1 MSDNDAPIDD
11 RSALQVAG
19 LSPDGLDAV
28 ALPEL
33 RHARD
38 AAVET
43 ETGLSYLRR
52 LVQAPLDMVRGEL
65 ERRAAGQT
73 SDLASLVEDL
83 PRILS
88 EHAGSGGGRMPHTL
102 EPTEIDAELSVELDS
117 VTQGGMR
124 IAMLPTASDDELV
137 EMAGSLDSLER
148 RVSRKRRLLHRTID
162 LLNAELARR
171 YGSGELTP
179 EGALADTGPDAGD

>member
-11 RSALQVAG
+11 SSALQVAG

-33 RHARD
+33 RSARD
-38 AAVET
+38 RAVET

-65 ERRAAGQT
+65 ERRAEGQT
-73 SDLASLVEDL
+73 SDLAALVDDL

-88 EHAGSGGGRMPHTL
+88 EHSGPGGGRLPRSM
-102 EPTEIDAELSVELDS
+102 EPTEIDAELAAELDAA
-117 VTQGGMR
+117 TQGGMS
-124 IAMLPTASDDELV
+124 IAMLPTTSDDDLV
-137 EMAGSLDSLER
+137 VLAGSLDSLEV

-171 YGSGELTP
+171 YSSGELTA
-179 EGALADTGPDAGD
+179 EAALAETGPDAGV

>member
-1 MSDNDAPIDD
+1 MSDNDATIDD

-28 ALPEL
+28 ALPEI
-33 RHARD
+33 RSARD
-38 AAVET
+38 HAVET

-52 LVQAPLDMVRGEL
+52 MVQAPLDMVRGEL
-65 ERRAAGQT
+65 ERRAAGET
-73 SDLASLVEDL
+73 SDLAALVDDL

-88 EHAGSGGGRMPHTL
+88 EHSGPGGGRVPHTL
-102 EPTEIDAELSVELDS
+102 EPTEIDPELATELDQ

-124 IAMLPTASDDELV
+124 IAMLPTSSDDELV
-137 EMAGSLDSLER
+137 QLAASLDSLEV

-179 EGALADTGPDAGD
+179 EGALADAAPDAGD

>member
-1 MSDNDAPIDD
+1 MSDNDATIDD

-19 LSPDGLDAV
+19 LSPDGLDTV
-28 ALPEL
+28 ALAEI
-33 RHARD
+33 RSARD
-38 AAVET
+38 HAVET

-52 LVQAPLDMVRGEL
+52 MVQAPLDMVRGEL
-65 ERRAAGQT
+65 ERRAAGET
-73 SDLASLVEDL
+73 SDLAALVDDL

-88 EHAGSGGGRMPHTL
+88 EHSGPGSGRVPHTL
-102 EPTEIDAELSVELDS
+102 EPTEIDPELSAELDA

-124 IAMLPTASDDELV
+124 IAMLPSTTDGELV
-137 EMAGSLDSLER
+137 ELAAALDSLEV

-179 EGALADTGPDAGD
+179 EGALADAAPDAGD

>member
-1 MSDNDAPIDD
+1 MSDNDATIDD

-19 LSPDGLDAV
+19 LSPDGLDTV
-28 ALPEL
+28 ALGEI
-33 RHARD
+33 RSARD
-38 AAVET
+38 HAVET

-52 LVQAPLDMVRGEL
+52 MVQAPLDMVRGEL
-65 ERRAAGQT
+65 ERRAAGET
-73 SDLASLVEDL
+73 SDLAALVDDL

-88 EHAGSGGGRMPHTL
+88 EHSGPGSGRVPHTL
-102 EPTEIDAELSVELDS
+102 EPTEIDPELAAELDS

-124 IAMLPTASDDELV
+124 IAMLPTTTDDELV
-137 EMAGSLDSLER
+137 ELAAALDSLEV

-179 EGALADTGPDAGD
+179 EGALADAAPDAGD

>member
-1 MSDNDAPIDD
+1 MSDNDATIDD

-28 ALPEL
+28 ALAEI
-33 RHARD
+33 RSARD
-38 AAVET
+38 HAVET

-52 LVQAPLDMVRGEL
+52 MVQAPLDMVRGEL
-65 ERRAAGQT
+65 ERRAAGET
-73 SDLASLVEDL
+73 SDLAGPGRRPAPHPERARRARQRPGAPH
-83 PRILS
+83 PRA
-88 EHAGSGGGRMPHTL
+88 HRDRPRARRRARP
-102 EPTEIDAELSVELDS
+102 

-124 IAMLPTASDDELV
+124 IAMLPTSSDAELV
-137 EMAGSLDSLER
+137 ELAASLDSLEV

-179 EGALADTGPDAGD
+179 EGALADARPDAGD

>member
-11 RSALQVAG
+11 SSALEVVG
-19 LSPDGLDAV
+19 LSPEGIGTVDLA
-28 ALPEL
+28 EL
-33 RHARD
+33 RTARD
-38 AAVET
+38 SAVET

-52 LVQAPLDMVRGEL
+52 MVQAPLDMVRGEL

-73 SDLASLVEDL
+73 SDLAALVDDL

-88 EHAGSGGGRMPHTL
+88 EHAGGGGGRLPHTL
-102 EPTEIDAELSVELDS
+102 EPNQVDPELQAQLDA
-117 VTQGGMR
+117 VTDGGMK
-124 IAMLPTASDDELV
+124 IAMLPTTSDDDLVGLAGELD
-137 EMAGSLDSLER
+137 ELER

-179 EGALADTGPDAGD
+179 EGALAEAGVSGD

>member
-1 MSDNDAPIDD
+1 MSDNDATIDD

-28 ALPEL
+28 GLPAL
-33 RHARD
+33 RRARD
-38 AAVET
+38 GAVET

-65 ERRAAGQT
+65 ERRAAGET
-73 SDLASLVEDL
+73 SDLASLVDDL

-88 EHAGSGGGRMPHTL
+88 EHSGPGAGRMPQTL
-102 EPTEIDAELSVELDS
+102 EPTEVDPELAAELEA

-137 EMAGSLDSLER
+137 ELAGALDELER
-148 RVSRKRRLLHRTID
+148 RVSLKRRLLHRTID

>member
-11 RSALQVAG
+11 RSALEVVG
-19 LSPDGLDAV
+19 LSPDGIGAV
-28 ALPEL
+28 DLAAL
-33 RHARD
+33 RAARD
-38 AAVET
+38 GAVET

-88 EHAGSGGGRMPHTL
+88 EHAGGGGGRLPHTL
-102 EPTEIDAELSVELDS
+102 EPNEVDPALKAELDA
-117 VTQGGMR
+117 VTDGGMK

-137 EMAGSLDSLER
+137 DLAGQLDTLER
-148 RVSRKRRLLHRTID
+148 RVSRRRRLLHRTID

-171 YGSGELTP
+171 YGSGEVTP
-179 EGALADTGPDAGD
+179 EGALAEASDSGD

>member
-11 RSALQVAG
+11 RSALQVVG

-28 ALPEL
+28 GLPEL
-33 RHARD
+33 RRARD
-38 AAVET
+38 GAVET

-52 LVQAPLDMVRGEL
+52 MVQAPLDMVRGEL
-65 ERRAAGQT
+65 ERRAAGQP

-88 EHAGSGGGRMPHTL
+88 EHAGPGGGRMPQTL
-102 EPTEIDAELSVELDS
+102 EPTEVDPELAAELAS

-124 IAMLPTASDDELV
+124 IAMLPGSSDGELV
-137 EMAGSLDSLER
+137 ELAAALDSLEL

-162 LLNAELARR
+162 LLNAELAQR
-171 YGSGELTP
+171 YGGGELTP
-179 EGALADTGPDAGD
+179 EGALADAGPDAGD